1 MSSAIDSLEV
11 NILGNNNQK
20 HISVASPDTLTGRNN
35 AIVFLIDSSY
45 SMGASADKPSQ
56 EKTGL
61 TVLEIC
67 IYGTKAAINGCDE
80 TSSIMIAKFSDKGE
94 ICCNFIK
101 ADTAGKE
108 KLFVALDRITPDGS
122 TNLLDGINVVW
133 NSIATLS
140 DGYQTSL
147 IVFTDGQ
154 PNHEPLGYITQL
166 KNKKEYYGG
175 KYPCD
180 INIYTYGNRVN
191 SELSDQISRETG
203 GVFGFMSDASLIGD
217 LLIHKVANILS
228 TRAKQCV
235 LKIETSEFI
244 GLEGYA
250 YTKHSWGIEIQI
262 GDILY
267 GQNRDVAIEC
277 GEITSCQLVYNE
289 DKTQLTMMGQFKGA
303 DNDFAFHYSR
313 QKAVEVIS
321 IIINFMDNGD
331 YQAAEDKH
339 TAFIQNLLFKP
350 IKTDFEGQIKMAFK
364 PEFYQAWGKH
374 YLLSI
379 RRAYQLQQSN
389 NFKDEGV
396 QIYGGKF
403 TKRIIDKL
411 DDIFNTMPPPTARS
425 NAHPTARSNA
435 PQIDMTRYNSRMND
449 GCFHGS
455 SIVYMVDGSKKRV
468 DEIVKGDLVSLGN
481 GLIGEIECVAK
492 TEVSPETIKLIK
504 LNDELILTE
513 YHPVKPNC
521 WEFPK
526 NIHSA
531 SYSDL
536 FCDAIYSF
544 VLKKDKNNDSRG
556 CGSGIII
563 GNIECATLGHGI
575 NEDVIYHP
583 FFGSELVI
591 NALKGTDQYP
601 SGLVILKQNSM
612 IRDPET
618 CLICGI
624 NFI

>member
-1 MSSAIDSLEV
+1 
-11 NILGNNNQK
+11 
-20 HISVASPDTLTGRNN
+20 
-35 AIVFLIDSSY
+35 
-45 SMGASADKPSQ
+45 MGASADKPTSQ
-56 EKTGL
+56 EPTGL
-61 TVLEIC
+61 TVLDVC
-67 IYGTKAAINGCDE
+67 KYATKVAINGCDE
-80 TSSIMIAKFSDKGE
+80 TTSIMLAKYSDKGE
-94 ICCNFIK
+94 IYCDFIK
-101 ADTAGKE
+101 ANTEGKE
-108 KLFVALDRITPDGS
+108 QLFIALDRITPDGS

-154 PNHEPLGYITQL
+154 PNNEPLGYITQL

-191 SELSDQISRETG
+191 SELSDQISRETD

-244 GLEGYA
+244 GLEGYD
-250 YTKHSWGIEIQI
+250 YTEHSWGIEIQI

-289 DKTQLTMMGQFKGA
+289 DKTQLTMMGQFKDA
-303 DNDFAFHYSR
+303 DNDNDFAVHKSR
-313 QKAVEVIS
+313 QKAVKVIS
-321 IIINFMDNGD
+321 NIITFMDNRN
-331 YQAAEDKH
+331 YLAAKDNH
-339 TAFIQNLLFKP
+339 TAFIQNLLFIP
-350 IKTDFEGQIKMAFK
+350 IKTDFEGQILMAFNPK
-364 PEFYQAWGKH
+364 FYQAWGKH

-403 TKRIIDKL
+403 TKRIIDNL
-411 DDIFNTMPPPTARS
+411 DNIFNTMPPPTASRS
-425 NAHPTARSNA
+425 NNHSTVRLYA
-435 PQIDMTRYNSRMND
+435 QIDMTQFNSRNNNN

-468 DEIVKGDLVSLGN
+468 DKIVKGDLVSLGN

-492 TEVSPETIKLIK
+492 TEVSSETIDLIK

-513 YHPVKPNC
+513 YHPVKHNR

-531 SYSDL
+531 LYSDL
-536 FCDAIYSF
+536 SCDAIYSF

-591 NALKGTDQYP
+591 NALKGTDQYS